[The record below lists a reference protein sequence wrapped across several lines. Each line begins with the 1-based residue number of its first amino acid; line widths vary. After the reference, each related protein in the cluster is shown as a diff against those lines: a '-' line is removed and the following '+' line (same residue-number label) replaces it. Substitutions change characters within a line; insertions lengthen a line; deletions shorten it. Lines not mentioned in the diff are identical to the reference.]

1 MHLKDWILKLILL
14 KVREF
19 TLDVVV
25 EFLVPFTLFQTQNS
39 PNQYTPY
46 LKGLPNG
53 NKLLLNMEKKNV
65 KEYLRKLGWAG
76 VIFFTVKG
84 TITLLFGAWLL
95 QKMGCEP

>member
-1 MHLKDWILKLILL
+1 
-14 KVREF
+14 
-19 TLDVVV
+19 
-25 EFLVPFTLFQTQNS
+25 
-39 PNQYTPY
+39 
-46 LKGLPNG
+46 
-53 NKLLLNMEKKNV
+53 MEKKNV

>member
-1 MHLKDWILKLILL
+1 MVIFKAQD
-14 KVREF
+14 F
-19 TLDVVV
+19 TQNVVV
-25 EFLVPFTLFQTQNS
+25 EFLVPFILFQTQNS